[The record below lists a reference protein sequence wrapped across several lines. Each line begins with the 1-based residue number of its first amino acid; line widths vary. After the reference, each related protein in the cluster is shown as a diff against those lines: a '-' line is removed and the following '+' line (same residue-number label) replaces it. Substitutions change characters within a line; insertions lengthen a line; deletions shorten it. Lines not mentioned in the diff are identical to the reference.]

1 MKEFRRI
8 SIEVFVLLA
17 LISLGWAQGNAF
29 HKRQLKLAKVPAIG
43 DLISASEKDT
53 RTECMV
59 NSAQLDP
66 CVDSTIG
73 GVKYTV
79 AFRKRDSG
87 DYFVTRVST
96 LDSKFISPEGLRM
109 GDKITVNGP
118 EEIFEA
124 PYFEVYARRGT
135 RWIPIIGMF
144 GKVNL
149 DFDGKKLIGD
159 DIEKLWSLGPKPV
172 QLVVEGFIEV
182 ATKN

>member
-8 SIEVFVLLA
+8 CIAVVAFLT
-17 LISLGWAQGNAF
+17 LISLGQTQDNAF

-43 DLISASEKDT
+43 DRMPASEKDT
-53 RTECMV
+53 QAMCMV

-73 GVKYTV
+73 GVKFTV

-87 DYFVTRVST
+87 GYFVTRVST

-109 GDKITVNGP
+109 GDRITVNGP
-118 EEIFEA
+118 GEIFEA
-124 PYFEVYARRGT
+124 PYFEVYAKRGT

-159 DIEKLWSLGPKPV
+159 DIEKLWSVGPKPV
-172 QLVVEGFIEV
+172 QLVVEGFIEI